1 MNGPV
6 DADILEGTA
15 LVLKVLIEHQGVN
28 LPPYIY
34 GLLPRNAPT
43 DSLPTWLP
51 FSNTGG

>member
-6 DADILEGTA
+6 DADILECTA
-15 LVLKVLIEHQGVN
+15 LVLKVLIEHQGGS

-43 DSLPTWLP
+43 VSLPA
-51 FSNTGG
+51 